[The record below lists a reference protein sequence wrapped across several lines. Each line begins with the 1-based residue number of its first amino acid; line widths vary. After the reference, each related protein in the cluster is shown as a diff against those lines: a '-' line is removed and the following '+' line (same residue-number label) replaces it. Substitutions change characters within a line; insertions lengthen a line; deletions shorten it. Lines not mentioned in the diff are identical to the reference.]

1 MQDIALPPAIRRIQ
15 QSWYWQYAGLPII
28 IALSVAA
35 LPCMIK
41 GIQYV
46 EWSCLIGAINYLI
59 VSSLTTIISGH
70 SVGSSSFTSSGS
82 VNKPVENIIE
92 IQKIAETSPV
102 VADPIVNALNSRTT
116 TVLSTLKTITNKK
129 ED

>member
-41 GIQYV
+41 GIQYI

-70 SVGSSSFTSSGS
+70 SIGSSSFISDGS
-82 VNKPVENIIE
+82 INKPVANIIA

-102 VADPIVNALNSRTT
+102 VADPIVNALNSRTIT
-116 TVLSTLKTITNKK
+116 TLNTLEKITKK
-129 ED
+129 DN